1 MLINVLRFRGVTDAA
16 KTSLEDARS
25 SPGNTRNFCPQFA
38 RIPSESTCFWMF
50 RDAVELSK
58 NRVIPRILPLDAAI
72 KNAHFWI
79 RVPPGTFGDI
89 DVPKGTHDC

>member
-1 MLINVLRFRGVTDAA
+1 CRKQLVIPRWPFNVYDDENPAGIDTTLWD
-16 KTSLEDARS
+16 S
-25 SPGNTRNFCPQFA
+25 PQFA